1 MAIQQ
6 LPPIAMLEKPQAE
19 AAAQDNS
26 LKLRD
31 LAIWHGTCGSG
42 PDAFAGGE
50 QKERDTMQSSIVKA
64 ALTAAALVGTT
75 LGAAAADAVVIGY
88 QTTIDPAK
96 VAQADGLYEKEFGR
110 DVDWRKFDSGAEVIA
125 AIAGDS
131 LDIGFVGSS
140 PLAVAASNKLPIE
153 TFFIADLI
161 GDAEQLVVRNG
172 SGIEKPEDLAGK
184 TVAVPFVS
192 TTHYSL
198 LAALKHWGIDPSTVK
213 IVNARPPE
221 IAAAWERGDIDAAYV
236 WDPALGAIKASGKVL
251 ASSAEV
257 GQWGAP
263 TFDAWIVRKDF
274 AAENP
279 AIVTGF
285 ARVTGAAYADYLAD
299 PAKWLADK
307 ANIDKVANL
316 TGAKP
321 EDVPVVLAGYVFPTL
336 AEQASAAYL
345 GGDTIKAVIATAEF
359 LKDQGKIPEVLA
371 DYGPYVNP
379 AYVKE
384 AAATN

>member
-1 MAIQQ
+1 MQR
-6 LPPIAMLEKPQAE
+6 
-19 AAAQDNS
+19 
-26 LKLRD
+26 KLLTTA
-31 LAIWHGTCGSG
+31 LA
-42 PDAFAGGE
+42 
-50 QKERDTMQSSIVKA
+50 
-64 ALTAAALVGTT
+64 AAALVGTA

-110 DVDWRKFDSGAEVIA
+110 RVDWRKFDSGAEVIA
-125 AIAGDS
+125 AIAGGS

-140 PLAVAASNKLPIE
+140 PLAVAASNKVPIE

-172 SGIEKPEDLAGK
+172 SGIEKPEDLVGK

-198 LAALKHWGIDPSTVK
+198 LAALKHWGIDPTTVK

-251 ASSAEV
+251 VSSAEV
-257 GQWGAP
+257 GKWGAP

-279 AIVTGF
+279 AIVAGF
-285 ARVTGAAYADYLAD
+285 AKVTGTAYADYLAD
-299 PAKWLADK
+299 PAAWLADK

-336 AEQASAAYL
+336 AEQVSPAYL
-345 GGDTIKAVIATAEF
+345 GGDTIKAIVATAEF
-359 LKDQGKIPEVLA
+359 LKEQGKIPEVLA

-379 AYVKE
+379 AYARE
-384 AAATN
+384 GAATN